1 MQTCNQLAHI
11 VSCHFIHAAKETL
24 SSSPPFKGTANQ
36 GSHVPDWVT
45 REQLFYL
52 THNSGKQSLI
62 NKSPFLSTFVYV
74 AKVHG
79 TFPTFCHGHFGAA
92 SRDFSAPQEVQGAFH
107 KVVFSILCKYSI
119 WWGPII
125 NSLTCRLLFCRS
137 LPFKLAVTPATLLGQ
152 SKQCWVVWQPGLPSG
167 RPGRC
172 PGRQAPRLPALPG
185 PPLACLQSS
194 LPFHCLDVTM
204 AVAAAAMTA
213 ERRELMELMS
223 PGISPVFSAVHQK
236 LYSISTYVS
245 SFFSFF
251 FVTERQF
258 VDCLYFP
265 IRLRS
270 SHGQYSMHSRRVYIF
285 KKLDV

>member
-1 MQTCNQLAHI
+1 
-11 VSCHFIHAAKETL
+11 
-24 SSSPPFKGTANQ
+24 
-36 GSHVPDWVT
+36 
-45 REQLFYL
+45 
-52 THNSGKQSLI
+52 
-62 NKSPFLSTFVYV
+62 
-74 AKVHG
+74 
-79 TFPTFCHGHFGAA
+79 
-92 SRDFSAPQEVQGAFH
+92 
-107 KVVFSILCKYSI
+107 
-119 WWGPII
+119 
-125 NSLTCRLLFCRS
+125 
-137 LPFKLAVTPATLLGQ
+137 
-152 SKQCWVVWQPGLPSG
+152 
-167 RPGRC
+167 
-172 PGRQAPRLPALPG
+172 
-185 PPLACLQSS
+185 
-194 LPFHCLDVTM
+194 M